1 MRHLLVPALA
11 ACLWLAPFGGRAE
24 QSVEKTRATAI
35 AVIDFDYVD
44 TSGEARDQRQEHQ
57 ARLDAFMHELRRN
70 LGEAAKFRLITPT
83 CGQGPCSVADA
94 TLNELVVAARKAGA
108 DVVLVGGLQ
117 KTSTLVQWAK
127 IRAIDVRSERVVLE
141 KLFTFRGDTDEAW
154 RRAET
159 FIFNEIATLQPS

>member
-1 MRHLLVPALA
+1 V
-11 ACLWLAPFGGRAE
+11 
-24 QSVEKTRATAI
+24 I

-44 TSGEARDQRQEHQ
+44 ASGEARDQRQEHQ
-57 ARLDAFMHELRRN
+57 ARLDAFTHELRPN
-70 LGEAAKFRLITPT
+70 LGEAAKFRLINPT
-83 CGQGPCSVADA
+83 SRQGPCSVADA
-94 TLNELVVAARKAGA
+94 TLNELVVAAREAGA

-127 IRAIDVRSERVVLE
+127 IQAIDVRSERVVLE

-159 FIFNEIATLQPS
+159 FIFNKIATLPAS